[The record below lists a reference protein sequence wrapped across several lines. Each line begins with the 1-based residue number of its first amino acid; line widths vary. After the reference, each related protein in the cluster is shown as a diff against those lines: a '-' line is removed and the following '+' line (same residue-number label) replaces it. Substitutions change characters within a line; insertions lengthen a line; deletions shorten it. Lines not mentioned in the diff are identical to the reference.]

1 MALSRAKKPAAR
13 RPKHTPQDVVL
24 RITLEDIEPPIWREI
39 ALLDSTTLPELHRAI
54 QIAFQWYDYHLHQ
67 FTIGEERYTIPDEE
81 LDDFGVPARSAL
93 GVTLSQLG
101 LTEGAQFT
109 YEYDFGDSWTHRIEV
124 RTISPAADHTE
135 RIPAPLLVDG
145 RRAAPPEDCGGPP
158 GYEELLRVL
167 SDPSDP
173 EHTDMR
179 TWVGSDF
186 EAEQFDARAA
196 RHALIMAAVWGAL
209 R

>member
-1 MALSRAKKPAAR
+1 MALTRAKKPAAG
-13 RPKHTPQDVVL
+13 RPKRTPQDVVL
-24 RITLEDIEPPIWREI
+24 RITLDDIEPPIWREI
-39 ALLDSTTLPELHRAI
+39 AVLDSTTLPELHRAI

-67 FTIGEERYTIPDEE
+67 FTIGEQRYAIPDEE

-93 GVTLSQLG
+93 GVTLGQLS
-101 LTEGAQFT
+101 LTVGARFT

-124 RTISPAADHTE
+124 RAISPTADHTE
-135 RIPAPLLVDG
+135 RMPAPLLLDG

-158 GYEELLRVL
+158 GYAELLRVL

-173 EHTDMR
+173 EHADMSA
-179 TWVGSDF
+179 WVGPDF
-186 EAEQFDARAA
+186 DAERFDARAA

-209 R
+209 D

>member
-1 MALSRAKKPAAR
+1 MAVSRAKKPAVR
-13 RPKHTPQDVVL
+13 RAKRTAQDVVL

-39 ALLDSTTLPELHRAI
+39 ALIDSTTLPELHRVI
-54 QIAFQWYDYHLHQ
+54 QLAFQWYDYHLHQ
-67 FTIGEERYTIPDEE
+67 FTIGDERYTIPDEE
-81 LDDFGVPARSAL
+81 LEDFGVPARSAL

-124 RTISPAADHTE
+124 RTISPVVE
-135 RIPAPLLVDG
+135 RAELMPAPLLVDG

-167 SDPSDP
+167 ADQSDP
-173 EHTDMR
+173 EHDHMR
-179 TWVGSDF
+179 SWVGPDF
-186 EAEQFDARAA
+186 DPERFDARAA